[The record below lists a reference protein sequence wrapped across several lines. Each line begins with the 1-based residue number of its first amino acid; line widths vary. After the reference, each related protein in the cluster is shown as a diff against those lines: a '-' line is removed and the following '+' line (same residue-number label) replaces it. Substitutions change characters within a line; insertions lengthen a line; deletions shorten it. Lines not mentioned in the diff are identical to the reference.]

1 MNDERHTRCVRV
13 LGRTMIAVGCA
24 VAAVTADAAERPASE
39 RATYAKVQPLLQR
52 NCSMCHSQ
60 EPSLPFYR
68 KPPDGVTF
76 DSPEDLQR
84 FAARVLEVATRSD
97 QMPPGNMTGMTEAE
111 RKMLAAAIEAQWPL
125 LRKPN

>member
-1 MNDERHTRCVRV
+1 MSDAPPMTYLKV
-13 LGRTMIAVGCA
+13 LRWATIALGWA
-24 VAAVTADAAERPASE
+24 VAVVAADAAEPPASE
-39 RATYAKVQPLLQR
+39 RSTYVKVQPLLQR

-60 EPSLPFYR
+60 KPSLPFYP

-76 DSPEDLQR
+76 DSPQDLAR

-111 RKMLAAAIEAQWPL
+111 RKMLAAAIEAQWPS
-125 LRKPN
+125 LR